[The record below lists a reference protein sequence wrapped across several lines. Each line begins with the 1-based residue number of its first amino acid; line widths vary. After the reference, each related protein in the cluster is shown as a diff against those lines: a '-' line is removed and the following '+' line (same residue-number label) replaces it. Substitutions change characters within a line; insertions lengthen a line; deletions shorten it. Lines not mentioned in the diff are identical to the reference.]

1 MAENKTEF
9 LISARDETRD
19 AFRSV
24 EAGLG
29 RVNAAL
35 GGMFGPLA
43 ALASVAGFGGL
54 IKSQIDLG
62 DQLNKTSQ
70 KLGIAVED
78 LSAYQYAA
86 KLSDVSNEQLTG
98 GLAKLAKTMQDA
110 ATNKAGESAI
120 AFRALGVSVTDTA
133 GNLRPLN
140 LVLDE
145 VSRRFEETRDGT
157 NKTAMAM
164 QLFGRSGAELV
175 PLLNSLRGLS
185 DEARRTGNVVSTD
198 FARKSEQFKDSMTRM
213 EKAAGNFART
223 VGTVV
228 VPVLAEMMERLN
240 VAIGAQE
247 SLSLDILGKDRA
259 RLALEYTRL
268 TQAGL
273 SAQSARAQYLIKQID
288 EVDAKIIAANQ
299 RLAETKSAAKTSGG
313 QPMEMPSINRQ
324 GDSEGI
330 GDKEAKQTEKYESE
344 LAKQVAALAL
354 STAPMSEQLLLKM
367 EAQQLVI
374 DGAWQAGL
382 INDQMWQ
389 ELDLQNR
396 QMYEDRKVEL
406 EQQSLIKR
414 QQAQDAARAKE
425 YGSQFAWQGQVNA
438 LMQGSFN
445 QQLQGTGIMLGQ
457 MSNLMQSSKKK
468 EFEAGKKAAI
478 GNALIQT
485 YLGVAN
491 ALGSFVPPISFVMA
505 AISLAVGMANVNR
518 IRSQKFGGGGG
529 ATGTFPASPG
539 GGFPEPADVTRPE
552 PVAPSLPQTAQAS
565 TQPRN
570 INVTVQS
577 DSGMVTMDWLQNNFM
592 PVMNEAIG
600 DGVRLNVTPA

>member
-9 LISARDETRD
+9 LITARDETRE

-24 EAGLG
+24 ESGLG
-29 RVNAAL
+29 RVNSAL

-62 DQLNKTSQ
+62 DQLHKTSQ

-98 GLAKLAKTMQDA
+98 GMAKLAKTMQDA
-110 ATNKAGESAI
+110 ASNKTGEAAI

-145 VSRRFEETRDGT
+145 VSKRFEETRDGT

-164 QLFGRSGAELV
+164 QLFGRSGAEMV
-175 PLLNSLRGLS
+175 PMLNSLRGLS
-185 DEARRTGNVVSTD
+185 EEARRTGNVVSAD
-198 FARKSEQFKDSMTRM
+198 FARKAEQFNDSMSRM
-213 EKAAGNFART
+213 EKAAGNLARM
-223 VGTVV
+223 VAGPVV
-228 VPVLAEMMERLN
+228 NALGEMTERIN

-247 SLSLDILGKDRA
+247 SLSLDLLGQDRA
-259 RLALEYTRL
+259 RLAREYTLL

-299 RLAETKSAAKTSGG
+299 RLMETKSAAKTSG
-313 QPMEMPSINRQ
+313 QPQEMPSINRQ
-324 GDSEGI
+324 GETEGI

-344 LAKQVAALAL
+344 LAKQITALAL

-367 EAQQLVI
+367 EAQQLII

-389 ELDLQNR
+389 ELDIQNR
-396 QMYEDRKVEL
+396 QLYEEKKAEL
-406 EQQSLIKR
+406 EKQYLDKR
-414 QQAQDAARAKE
+414 TQAQSDWRTKE
-425 YGSQFAWQGQVNA
+425 FGAQHAWQGQVNA

-457 MSNLMQSSKKK
+457 MSQLMMSSKKK
-468 EFEAGKKAAI
+468 EFETGKKAAI
-478 GNALIQT
+478 GQALIST
-485 YLGVAN
+485 YLGVAS
-491 ALGSFVPPISFVMA
+491 ALSYGFPIGLIFA

-529 ATGTFPASPG
+529 ATGTFSASPG
-539 GGFPEPADVTRPE
+539 GGFPSPADVTRPE
-552 PVAPSLPQTAQAS
+552 PIAPSLPQSAQAN

-570 INVTVQS
+570 VNVTLVS
-577 DSGMVTMDWLQNNFM
+577 ESGQISADWLRSSFI
-592 PVMNEAIG
+592 PALNEAVG
-600 DGVRLNVTPA
+600 DGVNLRVA

>member
-9 LISARDETRD
+9 LISARDDTRE

-62 DQLNKTSQ
+62 DQLSKTSQ

-110 ATNKAGESAI
+110 ASNKTGEAAI

-145 VSRRFEETRDGT
+145 VSKRFEETRDGT

-164 QLFGRSGAELV
+164 QLFGRSGAEMV
-175 PLLNSLRGLS
+175 PMLNSLRNLS
-185 DEARRTGNVVSTD
+185 EEARRTGNVVSTD

-223 VGTVV
+223 VGEVV

-247 SLSLDILGKDRA
+247 SLSLDVLSKDRA
-259 RLALEYTRL
+259 RLAREYTLL

-299 RLAETKSAAKTSGG
+299 RLMEVKTATKTSTG

-324 GDSEGI
+324 SDAEGI
-330 GDKEAKQTEKYESE
+330 GDKEAKQTEKYQSE
-344 LAKQVAALAL
+344 LAKQITAL
-354 STAPMSEQLLLKM
+354 SMSIAPMSEQLQLKM
-367 EAQQLVI
+367 ESQQLII
-374 DGAWQAGL
+374 DSAWQAGL

-396 QMYEDRKVEL
+396 QMYEDRKSEM
-406 EQQSLIKR
+406 EIQAITKI
-414 QQAQDAARAKE
+414 QQARDAARARE
-425 YGSQFAWQGQVNA
+425 YGAQFAWQGQVNQ

-445 QQLQGTGIMLGQ
+445 QQLQGTSMMLGQ
-457 MSNLMQSSKKK
+457 MASLMQSSKKK
-468 EFEAGKKAAI
+468 EFEIGKKAAI
-478 GNALIQT
+478 GQALVNT
-485 YLGVAN
+485 YLGVSS
-491 ALGSFVPPISFVMA
+491 ALSYGFPLGLIFA
-505 AISLAVGMANVNR
+505 AIQLAVGMANVNR

-529 ATGTFPASPG
+529 ATGTFPANPG
-539 GGFPEPADVTRPE
+539 GGFPDPTDVSRPE
-552 PVAPSLPQTAQAS
+552 PVAPSLPQQVQAP
-565 TQPRN
+565 TPRN
-570 INVTVQS
+570 VNITIESESGVFS
-577 DSGMVTMDWLQNNFM
+577 ADWIRDSLI
-592 PVMNEAIG
+592 PSINEATG
-600 DGVRLNVTPA
+600 DGVNILVAR

>member
-9 LISARDETRD
+9 LISARDETRE

-24 EAGLG
+24 ESGLG

-43 ALASVAGFGGL
+43 ALASVAGFGGM

-110 ATNKAGESAI
+110 ATNKAGESAV

-145 VSRRFEETRDGT
+145 VSQRFEQTRDGT

-164 QLFGRSGAELV
+164 QLFGRSGAEMV
-175 PLLNSLRGLS
+175 PLLNSLRSLS
-185 DEARRTGNVVSTD
+185 DEARRTGNVVSSD
-198 FARKSEQFKDSMTRM
+198 FAKKSEQFNDSMTRM

-223 VGTVV
+223 VATVV
-228 VPVLAEMMERLN
+228 VPVLAEMMERMN

-247 SLSLDILGKDRA
+247 SLSLDILGQDRA
-259 RLALEYTRL
+259 RLAREYTQL

-288 EVDAKIIAANQ
+288 EVDTKIIAANQ
-299 RLAETKSAAKTSGG
+299 RLMETKAAAKTNTG
-313 QPMEMPSINRQ
+313 QPLEMPSIARQ
-324 GDSEGI
+324 GDTEGI
-330 GDKEAKQTEKYESE
+330 GDKEAKQTEKYEAE
-344 LAKQVAALAL
+344 LAKQVTALAL

-367 EAQQLVI
+367 EAQQMVI
-374 DGAWQAGL
+374 DGAWQAGI

-396 QMYEDRKVEL
+396 QLYEDRKGEL
-406 EQQSLIKR
+406 ELQAITKL
-414 QQAQDAARAKE
+414 QQARDAARARE

-457 MSNLMQSSKKK
+457 MANLMQSSKKK
-468 EFEAGKKAAI
+468 EFELGKKAAI
-478 GNALIQT
+478 GQALVST
-485 YLGVAN
+485 YLGVAS
-491 ALGSFVPPISFVMA
+491 ALSYGFPLGLVFA
-505 AISLAVGMANVNR
+505 AISLAAGMANVNR

-529 ATGTFPASPG
+529 ATGTFPASAG

-565 TQPRN
+565 TQARN
-570 INVTVQS
+570 VNVTIES
-577 DSGMVTMDWLQNNFM
+577 ESGMVSTEWIRDKLIPGLND
-592 PVMNEAIG
+592 AIG
-600 DGVRLNVTPA
+600 DGVNLRTMAA